1 MSNQLDT
8 TNWVSY
14 PFEVNGIKFKSML
27 DPKGNFYP
35 RVELLPKKVFTE
47 ENIKMVLE
55 LIGNP
60 AEFTTDELQIE
71 LDICNAGATQA
82 LVCLA

>member
-1 MSNQLDT
+1 MSNNLDT
-8 TNWVSY
+8 KNWVSY

-35 RVELLPKKVFTE
+35 MVERLPAGVFTQ
-47 ENIKMVLE
+47 ENMRMIIE